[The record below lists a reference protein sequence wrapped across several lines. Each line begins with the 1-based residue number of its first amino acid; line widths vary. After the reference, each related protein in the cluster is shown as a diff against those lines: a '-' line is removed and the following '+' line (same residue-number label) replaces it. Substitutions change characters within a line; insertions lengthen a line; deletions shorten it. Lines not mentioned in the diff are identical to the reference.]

1 MRNDLSRACAPCALR
16 LPASERACPRCGAP
30 LVDPETALRGLRAS
44 APKQAI
50 RDLVAFA
57 PPSLGALVALVA
69 GVVVAATSV
78 RDTQVGGEAFRWAVT
93 PAINLVAF
101 TGVALCFAAV
111 LSLPWIGIVHG
122 VAWLGRSRIATI
134 SRGVEGRL
142 RVEAFPR
149 GGSRRRSHVG
159 DAVAS
164 LRALLVRRWRS
175 AVLLGYVLLLALEL
189 ALELATPK
197 PFFVGRSIGDVLA
210 RTAVL
215 VVGQALLLVFAAIP
229 LSLGL
234 RWWLWCLRRGLHALR
249 ATREATEPARGP
261 EAALRQ
267 LGMHRSAR
275 ASGMVRASRG
285 EHAVAPLSGRPCV
298 AFRLVGWV
306 GEALVDDSD
315 GCEMHLEGEGGRVRI
330 RAQTLAVVLPAPEQS
345 CRVLEAEAARRVTHF
360 LRARGLPFDSELELG
375 ETLLC
380 DGDTAVA
387 HGSGSYEPAAE
398 NAYRTSSQELV
409 LSDSDGLPIL
419 VVAPTSAAVAS

>member
-16 LPASERACPRCGAP
+16 LPASERACPRCGAL
-30 LVDPETALRGLRAS
+30 LVAPETALRGLRAS
-44 APKQAI
+44 APRQAI

-197 PFFVGRSIGDVLA
+197 PFFVGRSIGTCSREPRCWWSAKPCCWSSRRSHCRWGSGGGCGVFV
-210 RTAVL
+210 AVSTRSA
-215 VVGQALLLVFAAIP
+215 Q
-229 LSLGL
+229 
-234 RWWLWCLRRGLHALR
+234 RG
-249 ATREATEPARGP
+249 
-261 EAALRQ
+261 RQ
-267 LGMHRSAR
+267 LNPRADPRRRSASSACTGVLEPR
-275 ASGMVRASRG
+275 AWFGQVAASTRSHRFRDGRAW
-285 EHAVAPLSGRPCV
+285 HFAW
-298 AFRLVGWV
+298 WV
-306 GEALVDDSD
+306 G
-315 GCEMHLEGEGGRVRI
+315 
-330 RAQTLAVVLPAPEQS
+330 
-345 CRVLEAEAARRVTHF
+345 
-360 LRARGLPFDSELELG
+360 
-375 ETLLC
+375 
-380 DGDTAVA
+380 
-387 HGSGSYEPAAE
+387 
-398 NAYRTSSQELV
+398 
-409 LSDSDGLPIL
+409 
-419 VVAPTSAAVAS
+419 